1 VRHISGHIPESGKD
15 QRAVAHQLSNKIKG
29 IGRCGEPPT
38 ARAKTGLKP
47 EYLYYVVP
55 KAGLADEATIQRTW
69 WVPAA
74 N

>member
-1 VRHISGHIPESGKD
+1 MALLDAVSPLPPEPIS
-15 QRAVAHQLSNKIKG
+15 R
-29 IGRCGEPPT
+29 
-38 ARAKTGLKP
+38 LKP